1 MAVSEIR
8 PLGADRRLPVAIAPG
23 PAASFPDIGDAPLW
37 ARLHPPREQALQPVE
52 DIIVHVE
59 PAEIS
64 DRPERMILI
73 LEHPQLF
80 LRRELVIGSDR
91 VLERAERIELA
102 RDQQRRTGDGAEMSA
117 NGHAGGDL
125 GVERRLVL

>member
-1 MAVSEIR
+1 MAGSEIR
-8 PLGADRRLPVAIAPG
+8 LRGADRRLPVAIAPG
-23 PAASFPDIGDAPLW
+23 PAASFPDVGDAPLP
-37 ARLHPPREQALQPVE
+37 ARLHAPREQALQPVE
-52 DIIVHVE
+52 DIIVHIE

-80 LRRELVIGSDR
+80 LGRQLVIGRYR

-102 RDQQRRTGDGAEMSA
+102 RD
-117 NGHAGGDL
+117 
-125 GVERRLVL
+125 